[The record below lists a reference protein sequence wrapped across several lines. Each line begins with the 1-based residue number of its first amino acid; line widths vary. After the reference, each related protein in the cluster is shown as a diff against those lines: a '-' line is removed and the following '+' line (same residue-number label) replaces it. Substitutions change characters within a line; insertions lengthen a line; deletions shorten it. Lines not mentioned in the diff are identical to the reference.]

1 MKVNIYS
8 QTYPTTFKRQ
18 AFDIL
23 EKKYDAIP
31 VKRRDLEEIISF
43 VWFTLTQSSTKT
55 SIAIIIIILCA
66 SKGSS
71 KCFPNLQY
79 KRLSTCLRFITA
91 FWRRHFDTFS
101 SCYSYNNI
109 NHHSY
114 IPAFCRW
121 RKLFMFC
128 GFF

>member
-18 AFDIL
+18 AFNIL

-55 SIAIIIIILCA
+55 SIAKIIIILCT

-91 FWRRHFDTFS
+91 F
-101 SCYSYNNI
+101 
-109 NHHSY
+109 
-114 IPAFCRW
+114 
-121 RKLFMFC
+121 
-128 GFF
+128 